1 MATPLGVTMLASPS
15 TTLLL
20 PWLAADGGSG
30 TPVALL
36 WAAQAVSLLVGLASG
51 WFALRTKRTEAT
63 DSRQAR
69 FDARVD
75 RELDEALEA
84 NAALRRDLKDAQRQA
99 ARYEAYLHWHGI
111 DPATGRTTSPEPP
124 PA

>member
-1 MATPLGVTMLASPS
+1 MTVLASPL
-15 TTLLL
+15 TMPLL
-20 PWLAADGGSG
+20 PWLAADNGTG
-30 TPVALL
+30 TPVELL

-51 WFALRTKRTEAT
+51 WFALRTKRTETT

-75 RELDEALEA
+75 RELDEALAA
-84 NAALRRDLKDAQRQA
+84 NAALHRDLEETQRRA

-111 DPATGRTTSPEPP
+111 DPATGRIPFPEQADPP

>member
-1 MATPLGVTMLASPS
+1 VTVLASPL
-15 TTLLL
+15 TTPLL
-20 PWLAADGGSG
+20 PWLAADNGTG
-30 TPVALL
+30 TPAALL

-75 RELDEALEA
+75 RELDEALAA
-84 NAALRRDLKDAQRQA
+84 NAALRRDLEDAQRRA

-111 DPATGRTTSPEPP
+111 DPATGHTVADQADPP

>member
-1 MATPLGVTMLASPS
+1 M
-15 TTLLL
+15 TTLAAARTVPLL
-20 PWLAADGGSG
+20 PWLITANGGTG

-36 WAAQAVSLLVGLASG
+36 WATQSVSLLIGLASG
-51 WFALRTKRTEAT
+51 WFALRTKRTETT

-75 RELDEALEA
+75 RELDEALAA
-84 NAALRRDLKDAQRQA
+84 NAALRRDLEDTQRRA
-99 ARYEAYLHWHGI
+99 ARYEAYLHRHGI
-111 DPATGRTTSPEPP
+111 DPGTGHTSAPGQGDQP